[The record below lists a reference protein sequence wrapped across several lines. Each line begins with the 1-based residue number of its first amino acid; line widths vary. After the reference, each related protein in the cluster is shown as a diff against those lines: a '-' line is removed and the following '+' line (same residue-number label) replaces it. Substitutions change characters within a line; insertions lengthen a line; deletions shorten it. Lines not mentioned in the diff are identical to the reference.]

1 MAKHDEVQPS
11 GEAKPKRSGREESR
25 LAAAVV
31 LAGLGTAFALLNLGH
46 AKINYVFGSG
56 HPRVIFVIVACVLLG
71 GVIGWIGGRRRPSR
85 KD

>member
-1 MAKHDEVQPS
+1 MDPHDQIERS
-11 GEAKPKRSGREESR
+11 GEKKPRRNAREESR

-46 AKINYVFGSG
+46 AKINYVFGTG
-56 HPRVIFVIVACVLLG
+56 HPRVIFVIVACLLLG
-71 GVIGWIGGRRRPSR
+71 AAIGWIAGRRRVR

>member
-1 MAKHDEVQPS
+1 MEKSGQIEQS
-11 GEAKPKRSGREESR
+11 GERKPKRSAREESR

-46 AKINYVFGSG
+46 AKINYVFGTG
-56 HPRVIFVIVACVLLG
+56 HPRVIFVIIACLLLG
-71 GVIGWIGGRRRPSR
+71 GAIGWIAGRRRISR